1 MLYYLLLTDLICFFG
16 SMFVLFNNGTII
28 FICNTNNLFS
38 GNTTSF
44 SSTCFGN
51 NYFSVFNTSYR
62 FYNDKL
68 IFRDIELVWIKVI
81 YLSGLLKANT
91 YYIIQNGHPSCNR
104 NTNCSN
110 TSCAFTLA
118 LILFLPL
125 IY

>member
-1 MLYYLLLTDLICFFG
+1 MLYYLLLTDLICFFAAC
-16 SMFVLFNNGTII
+16 L
-28 FICNTNNLFS
+28 
-38 GNTTSF
+38 F
-44 SSTCFGN
+44 SSTMVRSFSFAIRITFLAVIQRRFHQLAFGN

-68 IFRDIELVWIKVI
+68 IFRDIELIWIKVI

>member
-28 FICNTNNLFS
+28 FICNTNNLLAVIQRRFHQLV
-38 GNTTSF
+38 
-44 SSTCFGN
+44 FGN